1 MNAKED
7 YLREDLPNRA
17 KTFVLWNNK
26 GGVGKSTLTFN
37 IVCEYAYQF
46 PDRKFLVLDMCPQAN
61 SSAFF
66 FGGAGLF
73 SALFSYSLQAYW
85 LNFS

>member
-1 MNAKED
+1 MESSKKWV
-7 YLREDLPNRA
+7 LEDLPQRA
-17 KTFVLWNNK
+17 KTFVVWNNK

-66 FGGAGLF
+66 FGGAFL
-73 SALFSYSLQAYW
+73 ACQIWKPVLQF
-85 LNFS
+85 LPF